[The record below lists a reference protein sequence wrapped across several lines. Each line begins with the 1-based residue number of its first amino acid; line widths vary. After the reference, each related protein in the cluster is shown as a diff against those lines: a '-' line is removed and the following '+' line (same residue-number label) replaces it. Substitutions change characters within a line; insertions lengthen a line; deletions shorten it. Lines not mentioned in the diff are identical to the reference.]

1 MNKTKYLP
9 EGNGEGAWDNSLV
22 NDLDHI
28 KKSLRYPMRLKTL
41 KPVLIWALFLM
52 LVTSIV
58 ASAYLAGDSRKM
70 PYFLFLLNMISAT
83 AMAVR
88 YIQTLRFQQV
98 RTGLFVQQN
107 SAILESFLKAQQLL
121 VFRHP
126 EIPEVYQILS
136 RNLYRAGNSEKREVI
151 IFIADDKRI
160 LVNSHFTETGFVTP
174 PGGRHHKQMAEKL
187 KEWIKKHEAV
197 DAGLVHQ
204 TF

>member
-1 MNKTKYLP
+1 MNRTKYLP
-9 EGNGEGAWDNSLV
+9 DGNGEGAWDNSLV
-22 NDLDHI
+22 NDMAYI
-28 KKSLRYPMRLKTL
+28 KKHLRYPMRFKTL
-41 KPVLIWALFLM
+41 KPVLLWAALLM
-52 LVTSIV
+52 LMTSIV
-58 ASAYLAGDSRKM
+58 AAAYMAGDTRKM
-70 PYFLFLLNMISAT
+70 PYFIFVINMISALG
-83 AMAVR
+83 MAVR
-88 YIQTLRFQQV
+88 YILTLRFQEV
-98 RTGLFVQQN
+98 KTGLFVQQN

-160 LVNSHFTETGFVTP
+160 LINSHFTETGFVTP
-174 PGGRHHKQMAEKL
+174 PGGRHHKQMAGKL
-187 KEWIKKHEAV
+187 KEWIKNNEAV